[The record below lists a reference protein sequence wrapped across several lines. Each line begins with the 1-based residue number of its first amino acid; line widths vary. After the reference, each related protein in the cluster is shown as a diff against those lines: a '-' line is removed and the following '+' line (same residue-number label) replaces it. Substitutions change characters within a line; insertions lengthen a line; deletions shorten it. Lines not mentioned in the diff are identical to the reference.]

1 MNPEDM
7 DVPVSMVAIPF
18 QGVKP
23 AIAVTASS
31 LALAVKAA
39 MPSKARKYDA
49 SRAVEELYRKHADSL
64 QRGEAGVYEKA
75 AFGMYAIYKA
85 RIVKIARKYRSLNPI
100 FGEEDLQQEALIAIL
115 QALRKYRHSPDIQ
128 MKFSTYLEWSI
139 RNIFQRAIGSRDK
152 YVEIYSPDGAFEK
165 TMGYGK
171 FVEQKKALED
181 AGCTYTTKKRF
192 CYLSE
197 VPWGED
203 LEAKLNQAGLAPYEY
218 LAETPDKLAEMRET
232 RTGEE
237 PGEEEPEEERRI
249 STRASGSRSRN
260 GLNLRTIDGLYRQWA
275 RSRPEASESNSL
287 VLRIYDLCRQESEAF
302 SLPSGNNGASVGN
315 DEERA
320 VLTAIARGLGRHDDG
335 AVPHIPF
342 SLFLRV
348 QIKRSLEALRKRQN
362 PPSEGGAP
370 CVPEK

>member
-1 MNPEDM
+1 MSAEDTGL
-7 DVPVSMVAIPF
+7 PF
-18 QGVKP
+18 D
-23 AIAVTASS
+23 AIAILSGEPEPAPTVSASS
-31 LALAVKAA
+31 LALTVKAT
-39 MPSKARKYDA
+39 MPSKARKYDT

-64 QRGEAGVYEKA
+64 ERGEAAVYEKA

-85 RIVKIARKYRSLNPI
+85 RIVKIARKYRSLSPI

-115 QALRKYRHSPDIQ
+115 QALRKYKHSPDIR

-139 RNIFQRAIGSRDK
+139 RNIFQRAIGSTDK
-152 YVEIYSPDGAFEK
+152 YVEIYSGDGAFEK

-181 AGCTYTTKKRF
+181 EGCTYTTKKRF

-203 LEAKLNQAGLAPYEY
+203 LEGQLNQAGLAPYEY
-218 LAETPDKLAEMRET
+218 LAETPEKLAEMRET

-237 PGEEEPEEERRI
+237 PGEEEPHEELQI
-249 STRASGSRSRN
+249 STSASGSRSRN
-260 GLNLRTIDGLYRQWA
+260 GLDLRIIDGLYREWA
-275 RSRPEASESNSL
+275 RRRPEASESDPV

-302 SLPSGNNGASVGN
+302 SLPSGNNGASVGD

-362 PPSEGGAP
+362 PPSKGGAP